1 MARIQARARTVD
13 MLGRQQI
20 AGIPTAISELFKN
33 AHDAYADHVEI
44 DFYRQDSLFV
54 LRDDGFGMT
63 AEEFES
69 RWLTLGT
76 DSKLRITE
84 MNRTNPRGNSRPI
97 LGEKGIGRLAIAII
111 GPQVLVLTRAL
122 RDGSA
127 GNLVMSFINWRL
139 FECPG
144 VDLSQIEIPVRE
156 FPGKTLPSQ
165 AQTRELVEQ
174 YRENLLKLEKYLEK
188 KMLNGIH
195 KDLDEFDVD
204 PMEIDSYL
212 GNPTLSGNQP
222 GTQFFIKPASELLI
236 RDIEGDVLDD
246 RAPPLLRSLRG
257 FTNSMTPDHEKPVIN
272 AAFRDHVTDEDA
284 TDLINESYFFR
295 PEEFLN
301 ADHHIQGSFDRY
313 GQFKGKVSV
322 YAEEY
327 QDHVVVW
334 TKGTGRPTRCGP
346 FKIHVAVVQGEQSA
360 TTLPLEEWTRLI
372 TKMNY
377 YGGLYIYKDGIRVL
391 PYGNTDFDW
400 LDMERNRTKS
410 ASYYFFSYRR
420 IFGVVE
426 IGSKYNFELEEK
438 AGREGFREEFAFR
451 QFTGILKNFFIQL
464 AADFFR
470 DKGEY
475 SESFQARRLEL
486 DRLHKARQKREKFV
500 SVRRVKFREEMDAF
514 FEDYDAGKPH
524 EFALELNENIGRELD
539 VASKITDEKLAAGEF
554 LRIERS
560 ARARLGDLE
569 AMYRVSKP
577 RGIGFG
583 RALLRDWAKYSDA
596 YESLEKNVFGP
607 ANELVEDVV
616 AEKAR
621 SARVELDRRLRIQ
634 NVLDELANVARRS
647 AQGESGETSKALE
660 KVDQEIKQ
668 ASRESI
674 EGLGSALKD
683 VFSDFGRTDVDK
695 LSDRQT
701 VAARNRFEL
710 RIIAKQTEE
719 TEFLHYLRVQL
730 EAISTDRE
738 QTKLDELEALEE
750 RTLVLEERADQDL
763 QLTQLGMA
771 IEVINHEFEASTKV
785 VRDNLRRLKA
795 WADLNSDLQQLYG
808 NIKTSFDHLD
818 AYLSLFTPLHR
829 RLYRKEVQFSGAEIH
844 KFLNDLFGERLKRHS
859 IELKATQPF
868 LGKRIVGFPS
878 SFYPVFVN
886 LLDNSIYWLRDQ
898 SEPRQ
903 IRLHTIDDAFAVSD
917 NGPGIPERDQDDVFE
932 FGFTRKPGGRGM
944 GLHISREV
952 LSRVGYEIVLV
963 TKTQRGDSV
972 TFLILPSKSQRG
984 S

>member
-1 MARIQARARTVD
+1 MMRRWK
-13 MLGRQQI
+13 GRCIHLDHRCPVPSVESLIGQRFDC
-20 AGIPTAISELFKN
+20 ELKRKGVTLFLLWEEYKSTHPN
-33 AHDAYADHVEI
+33 GFQYSWFCQHYRAYAGKLDLVMRQTHRAGDTMFVDYAGQTVPVVNRDTGELREAQIFVAVLGASSEDI
-44 DFYRQDSLFV
+44 DYRHRRGLDKRLMRQLTNGDYLNQHLNV
-54 LRDDGFGMT
+54 LITGPAGVGKTWLACALAHKACRDGAHARYTRLPRLLQELPIAKADG
-63 AEEFES
+63 
-69 RWLTLGT
+69 RY
-76 DSKLRITE
+76 SKL
-84 MNRTNPRGNSRPI
+84 
-97 LGEKGIGRLAIAII
+97 
-111 GPQVLVLTRAL
+111 L
-122 RDGSA
+122 REYA
-127 GNLVMSFINWRL
+127 
-139 FECPG
+139 
-144 VDLSQIEIPVRE
+144 
-156 FPGKTLPSQ
+156 
-165 AQTRELVEQ
+165 
-174 YRENLLKLEKYLEK
+174 
-188 KMLNGIH
+188 
-195 KDLDEFDVD
+195 
-204 PMEIDSYL
+204 
-212 GNPTLSGNQP
+212 
-222 GTQFFIKPASELLI
+222 KPDLLI
-236 RDIEGDVLDD
+236 LDD
-246 RAPPLLRSLRG
+246 WG
-257 FTNSMTPDHEKPVIN
+257 
-272 AAFRDHVTDEDA
+272 
-284 TDLINESYFFR
+284 LIN
-295 PEEFLN
+295 LN
-301 ADHHIQGSFDRY
+301 DDSRRD
-313 GQFKGKVSV
+313 
-322 YAEEY
+322 
-327 QDHVVVW
+327 
-334 TKGTGRPTRCGP
+334 
-346 FKIHVAVVQGEQSA
+346 
-360 TTLPLEEWTRLI
+360 LEEWTRLI

-451 QFTGILKNFFIQL
+451 QFKGILKNFFIQL

-560 ARARLGDLE
+560 ARTRLDDLE

-719 TEFLHYLRVQL
+719 TEFLHYLRAQL

-795 WADLNSDLQQLYG
+795 WADLNSDLQELYG

-859 IELKATQPF
+859 IELKVTQPF